1 MIVFII
7 SVAVALGVSCLCS
20 LMEAALLSLSPSQV
34 AAINEKSPAKG
45 RIWQGFKRR
54 IDRPISVILVLNTAA
69 HTVGAS
75 VAGASFDQLYGQQ
88 HIWLFSLLFTFA
100 MLQFTEI
107 TPKTLGVR
115 FNRELAVLIARPLYW
130 AVVAFWPLLVVLRL
144 FNRPFE
150 RRGSD
155 TDSTPTTEEITSLA
169 KLALLAREINPQQAQ
184 IIGTATHLDTITA
197 RDIMVPVDQISFL
210 STAMELGDALVA
222 AHADAHTRYP
232 VCQDGNKDAVVG
244 YVNFKE
250 IAFALRTN
258 PHDPSLRGILRPM
271 HFVRD
276 GEPVSHMLR
285 HFVNGHVHMAIVQDA
300 QGQTLGMLTLEDMLE
315 ELVGEIED
323 EFDRLPR
330 MTHVLGDGATLMAG
344 GGTPIG
350 QVAAHFGFE
359 VDAPELSVSRWVY
372 ARLGRPPARGEEL
385 AVGPCTCT
393 VRRVRRNHVFEAVF
407 MRTRQVGA

>member
-1 MIVFII
+1 MVVFIA
-7 SVAVALGVSCLCS
+7 SVAVALGISCLCS

-34 AAINEKSPAKG
+34 ADINEKSPAKG

-69 HTVGAS
+69 HTIGAS

-88 HIWLFSLLFTFA
+88 HVWLFSLLFTFA

-115 FNRELAVLIARPLYW
+115 FNRELAVLIARPLYLG
-130 AVVAFWPLLVVLRL
+130 VLVFGPLLAVLRW
-144 FNRPFE
+144 FNKPFD
-150 RRGSD
+150 RRSAESD
-155 TDSTPTTEEITSLA
+155 TTPTTEEITSLA
-169 KLALLAREINPQQAQ
+169 KLALFSREITPQQAQ
-184 IIGTATHLDTITA
+184 IIGVATHLNDITA
-197 RDIMVPVDQISFL
+197 KDIMVPVDQISFL
-210 STAMELGDALVA
+210 ATDMKLGDALVA

-232 VCQDGNKDAVVG
+232 VCEGGNKDTVVG

-258 PHDPSLRGILRPM
+258 PHDPSLRGIVRPIR
-271 HFVRD
+271 FVHED
-276 GEPVSHMLR
+276 EVVSRMLR
-285 HFVNGHVHMAIVQDA
+285 RFVSEHVHMAIVQDDK
-300 QGQTLGMLTLEDMLE
+300 GCTLGMLTLEDMLE
-315 ELVGEIED
+315 EMVGEIED

-330 MTHVLGDGATLMAG
+330 MTHVLGDGSTLMVG
-344 GGTPIG
+344 GGAPIR
-350 QVAAHFGFE
+350 QVADRLGFDVE
-359 VDAPELSVSRWVY
+359 NPAMSVSRWITD
-372 ARLGRPPARGEEL
+372 RLGRPPMRGEEI

-407 MRTRQVGA
+407 MKHRENET